1 MKKPFG
7 FIAIDKPIG
16 LTSHDCV
23 NRLRKIYGIKKIGHG
38 GTLDPSVTGVLPIAI
53 GDATRLISY
62 LKGSKVYKGTIQLG
76 KCTTT
81 DDLEGDL
88 IKTTQWPSLDEFFL
102 DNLLDQFRGE
112 IEQKPPAFSSIH
124 IEGERAYKR
133 ARRGEKF
140 ELPKKKVIINELIL
154 INWSQLTG
162 ELEIEIN
169 CSAGTYIRSLARDI
183 GRQIGCGGC
192 LKSLR
197 RIKSNGFTENHSV
210 MLPKQSD
217 KYSEKEIPEIL
228 NPIQFLDHLP
238 TFKLESQEENISW
251 RLGRRINFTYREDDF
266 TMLKSNNNE
275 AKDHH
280 NIFLVIDD
288 QDNIA
293 GIAETSDG
301 SILKPKIVFNAIG

>member
-76 KCTTT
+76 KSTNT
-81 DDLEGDL
+81 DDLEGEL
-88 IKTTQWPSLDEFFL
+88 IKQTQWPSIDKFFL
-102 DNLLDQFRGE
+102 DNLFDQFRGE
-112 IEQKPPAFSSIH
+112 IEQQPPAFSSIH
-124 IEGERAYKR
+124 IKGERAYKR

-140 ELPKKKVIINELIL
+140 ELPNKKIIINKLELID
-154 INWSQLTG
+154 WSQLTG
-162 ELEIEIN
+162 ELVIEIN

-183 GRQIGCGGC
+183 GSKIGCGGC

-197 RIKSNGFTENHSV
+197 RIQSNGFTENHSV
-210 MLPKQSD
+210 ILPKKSE
-217 KYSEKEIPEIL
+217 KYSETEIPEIL
-228 NPIQFLDHLP
+228 NPIHFLDHLP
-238 TFKLESQEENISW
+238 TFKLKSQEENISW
-251 RLGRRINFTYREDDF
+251 RSGRRIKFTNREDDF
-266 TMLKSNNNE
+266 MMLKSNKEEITN
-275 AKDHH
+275 H
-280 NIFLVIDD
+280 NTFLLVIDD
-288 QDNIA
+288 KNNIA
-293 GIAETSDG
+293 GIGEKSDG
-301 SILKPKIVFNAIG
+301 SILKPKVVFNAIG

>member
-76 KCTTT
+76 KSTTT

-88 IKTTQWPSLDEFFL
+88 IKTKKWPSIDHNFL
-102 DNLLDQFRGE
+102 DNLFDQFRGE
-112 IEQKPPAFSSIH
+112 IEQKPPSFSSIH
-124 IEGERAYKR
+124 IKGERAYKR

-140 ELPKKKVIINELIL
+140 ELPNKKVIINELEL
-154 INWSQLTG
+154 IKWSQLTG
-162 ELEIEIN
+162 ELIIEIN

-183 GRQIGCGGC
+183 GKKIGCGGC
-192 LKSLR
+192 LKRLR
-197 RIKSNGFTENHSV
+197 RIKSHGFTENHSV
-210 MLPKQSD
+210 MLPKKSE

-228 NPIQFLDHLP
+228 NPIHFLDHLP
-238 TFKLESQEENISW
+238 TFKLKSQEENISW
-251 RLGRRINFTYREDDF
+251 RSGRRINLTNREDDYI
-266 TMLKSNNNE
+266 MLKSNENE
-275 AKDHH
+275 LKIH
-280 NIFLVIDD
+280 NKILLVIDNE
-288 QDNIA
+288 DNIA
-293 GIAETSDG
+293 GIAETTDG
-301 SILKPKIVFNAIG
+301 SILRPKVVFNAIG